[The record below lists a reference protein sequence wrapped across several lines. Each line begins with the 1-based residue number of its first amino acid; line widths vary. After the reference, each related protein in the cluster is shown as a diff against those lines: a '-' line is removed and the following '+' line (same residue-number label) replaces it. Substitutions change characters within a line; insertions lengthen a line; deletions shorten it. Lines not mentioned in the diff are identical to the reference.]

1 MTVHVIEQRDWR
13 ADAPRRIVWDDETGE
28 VSGDHRG
35 VPAIRRLMERAVRDG
50 GRLQD
55 EEGHWQLR
63 DPRRDPASFVVLLW
77 RTLEAQSD
85 QEAMPEPLRSAD
97 PRPMFVASR
106 LTGVVF

>member
-1 MTVHVIEQRDWR
+1 MTVHVIEQRDWY
-13 ADAPRRIVWDDETGE
+13 ADAPRRIVWDDEAGE
-28 VSGDHRG
+28 VNGDHRE